1 MTEANG
7 ATPSARLRRIARRVM
22 QERGLEPDFP
32 AGALAELARIK
43 APAPAGNG
51 GLRDL
56 RALPWCS
63 IDNDESRDLD
73 QLTVAEA
80 LPQAAGRLLVAVAD
94 VDALVKRGSA
104 LDAHA
109 RKNTTSVYTA
119 AEIFPML
126 PEPLSTDLTSLS
138 FGEDRA
144 AIVVD
149 MTIGADGSL
158 LQADVF
164 RAVVRNK
171 AKLAYDSVAAWLEG
185 SGPVPPAIGAVP
197 DLAENIQLQAGLAGR
212 LRDRRHQQGA
222 LVLETNQ
229 ARPVFEAGE
238 LKDLAAET
246 RNRARDLIE
255 DCMIAANGVV
265 ARFLA
270 ARNFPVMRRIVRTP
284 RRWDRLVAL
293 AGTYHFA
300 LPEEPEAKALQGFL
314 DAARQKDPKGFAALS
329 LVVIKLMGRGEYV
342 VELPGGKA
350 QGHFGLA
357 VRDYAHSTA
366 PNRRFPD
373 LITQRLIKAALAG
386 TAPPYPSDELAALAA
401 HCTQEEDAAKKV
413 ERQVAKSA
421 AAILLSPRLG
431 QIFDV
436 VVTAITDH
444 DTWISVAHPNVEGK
458 LVENCESCRVGD
470 RFRAKLVHVDV
481 ERGFI
486 DFAKL

>member
-1 MTEANG
+1 
-7 ATPSARLRRIARRVM
+7 
-22 QERGLEPDFP
+22 
-32 AGALAELARIK
+32 
-43 APAPAGNG
+43 
-51 GLRDL
+51 
-56 RALPWCS
+56 
-63 IDNDESRDLD
+63 
-73 QLTVAEA
+73 
-80 LPQAAGRLLVAVAD
+80 VAVAD
-94 VDALVKRGSA
+94 VDALVKKGSA

-109 RKNTTSVYTA
+109 RKNTTSIYTA

-138 FGEDRA
+138 FGEDRVA
-144 AIVVD
+144 LVVD
-149 MTIGADGSL
+149 MTIAADGSL
-158 LQADVF
+158 LQADVC
-164 RAVVRNK
+164 RAVVRNQ

-185 SGPVPPAIGAVP
+185 SGAMPEAMEAVP
-197 DLAENIQLQAGLAGR
+197 DLADNLKLQASLTDK
-212 LRDRRHQQGA
+212 LRALRHRQGA

-229 ARPVFEAGE
+229 ARPVFEGGE

-270 ARNFPVMRRIVRTP
+270 ARNFPAVRRVVRTP

-300 LPEEPEAKALQGFL
+300 LPEEPDAKALQGFL
-314 DAARQKDPKGFAALS
+314 DAARQQDPKGFAALS

-342 VELPGGKA
+342 VELPGGKS

-366 PNRRFPD
+366 PNRRYPD
-373 LITQRLIKAALAG
+373 LITQRLLKAALAG

-401 HCTQEEDAAKKV
+401 HCTEEEDAAKKV

>member
-1 MTEANG
+1 MTEGIG
-7 ATPSARLRRIARRVM
+7 AASSARLRRIARRVM

-32 AGALAELARIK
+32 PAALAELAQLA
-43 APAPAGNG
+43 APAPPGNG

-63 IDNDESRDLD
+63 IDNDDSRDLD

-80 LPQAAGRLLVAVAD
+80 LPKAAGRLLVAVAD
-94 VDALVKRGSA
+94 VDALVRRGSA

-109 RKNTTSVYTA
+109 RRNTTSVYTA
-119 AEIFPML
+119 AETFPML
-126 PEPLSTDLTSLS
+126 PERLSTDLTSLN
-138 FGEDRA
+138 FGEDRV
-144 AIVVD
+144 AICVD
-149 MTIGADGSL
+149 MTVAPDGSL
-158 LQADVF
+158 LQADVC
-164 RAVVRNK
+164 RAVVRNR
-171 AKLAYDSVAAWLEG
+171 AQLAYNRVAAWLEG
-185 SGPVPPAIGAVP
+185 PAPVPAAVAAVP
-197 DLAENIQLQAGLAGR
+197 GLAENLRLQADLAGR
-212 LRDRRHQQGA
+212 LRSRRHRQGA

-229 ARPVFEAGE
+229 ARPVFANGE
-238 LKDLAAET
+238 LADLAPEA
-246 RNRARDLIE
+246 RNPARDLIE

-284 RRWDRLVAL
+284 RRWDRLVEL
-293 AGTYHFA
+293 AATYRVT
-300 LPEEPEAKALQGFL
+300 LPAEPDVKALQGFL
-314 DAARQKDPKGFAALS
+314 DAARERDPAGFAALS

-342 VELPGGKA
+342 VELPGGRA
-350 QGHFGLA
+350 EGHFGLA

-373 LITQRLIKAALAG
+373 LITQRLIKAALGG
-386 TAPPYPSDELAALAA
+386 TAPPYPGDELAALAA

-431 QIFDV
+431 QLFDV